1 MASQVRFEA
10 LDERIIGY
18 LGSAHLSASQVRGS
32 LSHTQLYN
40 LGSAE
45 LLASQVIDL
54 TQEQLG
60 YLGSAGLTAA
70 QVRELGSTILA

>member
-18 LGSAHLSASQVRGS
+18 LGSAHLSASQVI
-32 LSHTQLYN
+32 
-40 LGSAE
+40 E
-45 LLASQVIDL
+45 L